1 MARQGLSLRHRLRHT
16 LRAARTGMPRYVG
29 NRPWV
34 AGVAGTLV
42 ALAMSI
48 LTAVE
53 VGEGRREMLD
63 HARQTSQNLVSIIS
77 ADLARNVEIY
87 SLSLQSMVDAA
98 RDPVTWTL
106 PVPARQAM
114 LFDRATTA
122 AYLGGAYVVGA
133 DGEVAAAQYNGAN
146 TTVHLEDREYF
157 QVQQRNPA
165 AGLYFSHPFMSRLRG
180 GEQSIALT
188 RRIDDAQ
195 GRFAGIA
202 LLAIRIEYFQRLL
215 DRIDTGEQ
223 GSVFIVMADGTV
235 LARKPFEARA
245 IGANVAKLP
254 IFAPMTV
261 HDSGTYVSVSPLDGV
276 RRIFTYTHVPGTPLI
291 VAIAPAVDDVLA
303 PWLHRSHVAAVLTV
317 AFGAVFVLVSWL
329 LAFALRDKLRAQAAL
344 LRLAATDPLSG
355 LSNRRV
361 LDKRLDDEWMRARRD
376 NKPLSVLFID
386 IDHFKRFN
394 DTYGHESGDEVLVAV
409 ADCIASVARRSVDLV
424 ARYGGEEFAVVLP
437 DTTAQGAFAVAEQI
451 RRRVENRVIVPGH
464 DAPQAVTVSVGCA
477 TALPTATDVASG
489 LELLAAADAQLYVA
503 KNAGRNRTS
512 SAQWDEYSA
521 AQGASSTGAAL

>member
-1 MARQGLSLRHRLRHT
+1 MARQGLSLRRRLRHT
-16 LRAARTGMPRYVG
+16 LHAARTGMTRYVG

-98 RDPVTWTL
+98 RNPVTWTL
-106 PVPARQAM
+106 PGPARQAM

-157 QVQQRNPA
+157 QVQQRNSA

-202 LLAIRIEYFQRLL
+202 LLAIRIEYFQHLL

-223 GSVFIVMADGTV
+223 GSVFIVMTDGTV

-245 IGANVAKLP
+245 IGANIAKSP
-254 IFAPMTV
+254 TFSAMTM
-261 HDSGTYVSVSPLDGV
+261 HDSGTYVSVSPVDGV
-276 RRIFTYTHVPGTPLI
+276 RRIFTYAHVPGSPLI
-291 VAIAPAVDDVLA
+291 AVVAPAVDDVLA
-303 PWLHRSHVAAVLTV
+303 PWQRRSHVAAVLTV
-317 AFGAVFVLVSWL
+317 GFGAVFVLVSWL
-329 LAFALRDKLRAQAAL
+329 LAFALRDKQRAQAAL
-344 LRLAATDPLSG
+344 QRLAATDPLTG

-361 LDKRLDDEWMRARRD
+361 LDKRLDDEWMRARRE

-451 RRRVENRVIVPGH
+451 RRRVENRVILPGQ

-477 TALPTATDVASG
+477 TALPTATDVASR

-512 SAQWDEYSA
+512 SAQWDEYSV
-521 AQGASSTGAAL
+521 AQRASSTGAAL